1 MRPLAG
7 FLFEAACGLAASALI
22 LAAVLAS
29 YACSSAPVIPPP
41 VIPSHVADDRYCEAT
56 RDPLAALPAGVT
68 VPATIAECVT
78 DAECEA
84 AWAEV
89 CAR

>member
-29 YACSSAPVIPPP
+29 YACSSAPVIP
-41 VIPSHVADDRYCEAT
+41 SHVAPDDRVVAYCEAT